1 MQTLTFSVRMDP
13 ILKKNFELLCD
24 EFGMNMSVAINI
36 FAKAMVRERKIPF
49 EIKSYDYEVNSEN
62 LSYVLDHI
70 RNTTSELSLTEIN
83 EEIKQV
89 REELKLNG

>member
-49 EIKSYDYEVNSEN
+49 EIKCYDYEVNSEN